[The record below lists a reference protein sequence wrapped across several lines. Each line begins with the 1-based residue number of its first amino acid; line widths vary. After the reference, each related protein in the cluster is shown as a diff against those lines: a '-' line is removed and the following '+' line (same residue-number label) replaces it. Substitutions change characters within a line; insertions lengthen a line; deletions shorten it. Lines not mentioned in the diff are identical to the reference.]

1 MSGWGSKIQHVIQH
15 GQKKK
20 KNKKK
25 QKNSLYGLCDV
36 AQVPWCLQA
45 LVSSSEK
52 LGIMTVCTSQ
62 EVTGRNWNLG
72 QGRS

>member
-15 GQKKK
+15 SQKKK
-20 KNKKK
+20 QK